1 MGGVAGVGTRTGR
14 LWGRQ
19 GGGLGRGR
27 QVLGFRGSF
36 IRSRG
41 EMCFTFFSFF
51 CFEFRLII

>member
-1 MGGVAGVGTRTGR
+1 MGGVAGMGTRTGR

-27 QVLGFRGSF
+27 QVSGFRGSF

-41 EMCFTFFSFF
+41 EMCFAFLVSFA
-51 CFEFRLII
+51 LNLG